1 MSCIHAKK
9 VNKLSE
15 CNSLHDI
22 INPPECT
29 KVLNSRYSPI
39 IQGCMNKWKGEVKFK
54 NFWILLEIGCSSII
68 LMWIIIKKLL
78 LKKTMWCSG
87 TCKRVRLLPI

>member
-29 KVLNSRYSPI
+29 KVLNSRYSHI
-39 IQGCMNKWKGEVKFK
+39 IQGCMNK
-54 NFWILLEIGCSSII
+54 
-68 LMWIIIKKLL
+68 
-78 LKKTMWCSG
+78 
-87 TCKRVRLLPI
+87 